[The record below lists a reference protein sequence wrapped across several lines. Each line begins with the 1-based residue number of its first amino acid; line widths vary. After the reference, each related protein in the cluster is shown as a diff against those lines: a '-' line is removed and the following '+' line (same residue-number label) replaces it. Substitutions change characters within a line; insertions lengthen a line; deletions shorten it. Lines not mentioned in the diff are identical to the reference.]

1 MKKRRPSEKGHL
13 FAVGKRIEEIGGHKG
28 RNRLG
33 EIFSIIDGRRGK
45 TLELILLNPH
55 DLSPVTKGQLGTY
68 KRFKLPETRCR
79 KLDEGKFS
87 KKRTF
92 RIGDIVRKSYGTYIR
107 YGVIVN
113 FVHPDGLL
121 SNSHL
126 EGYNG
131 LDFLECIEI
140 STKPGLERR
149 HDSEGNPK
157 RFTTSSHNCKICKV
171 KPMDKEGGLRLDKSE
186 LK

>member
-1 MKKRRPSEKGHL
+1 MKLKRPNKKENSLGIGNRVEE
-13 FAVGKRIEEIGGHKG
+13 VGGRQG

-33 EIFSIIDGRRGK
+33 EIFSVIDGSRGK
-45 TLELILLNPH
+45 SFELILLNPR
-55 DLSPVTKGQLGTY
+55 DLCPVTRGNLGAY
-68 KRFKLPETRCR
+68 KRFKLPEKRCKR
-79 KLDEGKFS
+79 LNEKKFS

-92 RIGDIVRKSYGTYIR
+92 QIGDIVRKSYGTFVR
-107 YGVIVN
+107 YGIIVN

-131 LDFLECIEI
+131 LDFLECIGI
-140 STKPGLERR
+140 STRPGLERLR
-149 HDSEGNPK
+149 DSEGNPK

-171 KPMDKEGGLRLDKSE
+171 KSMDKEGGLRLDKSE
-186 LK
+186 LE